1 MEWLEKVLEDND
13 CPECGQNL
21 KLFQTKINRSIA
33 DDFKMMCIDLGK
45 SQKEVVEEMLE
56 SAVTQYLEVRENA

>member
-1 MEWLEKVLEDND
+1 MEWLEKMLEDND

-45 SQKEVVEEMLE
+45 SQKEVVEEML
-56 SAVTQYLEVRENA
+56 